1 MAASLDVPVTEV
13 SAAVPSAPAAAAPT
27 LAPATRRLLEA
38 PIAVTLLR
46 LAAPNVVIIAVQA
59 ALNVLEAV
67 YIGWLG
73 RDALAGVA
81 LVFPLI
87 MLMQTMSAGGMGGGV
102 ASAIARALGAGRRRD
117 ADALVL
123 HAVIIAL
130 VFGGAF
136 SIGMLTA
143 GPRLYRAMG
152 GADGALTAA
161 LTYSNVVFAGAIMFW
176 MFNTL
181 GSVLRGSGNMLL
193 PALVVVG
200 GGPLVIVLSP
210 ALIWG
215 WGPFPELGIAGAGV
229 ALLTYYTL
237 GSSVLAIALCSHRTL
252 VRLPV
257 RGVRLSVRLFRD
269 ILRVGLPG
277 ALNTVQSN
285 LTVVVLTGL
294 VGGFGTVALAGYGT
308 GARLEYL
315 QIPLVF
321 GLGSALVTMVGT
333 NIGAGHRTRALRV
346 AFVGGAM
353 AFALTETI
361 GVVAALWPQAWMAL
375 FTRDPDVVAA
385 GSAYLRVVGP
395 SYGFFGLGLALYF
408 ASQGAGRLLWP
419 LLAGFARLTLAAVGG
434 WMAVHWLGG
443 GLTALSVVIALAFV
457 LFGLTLVSAVKGGA
471 WRREPSPEQGRCNRL
486 ECWTER
492 SRSCGATR
500 VRPRAED
507 RLHQAG
513 VERQAGR

>member
-1 MAASLDVPVTEV
+1 MAAPLDVPI
-13 SAAVPSAPAAAAPT
+13 AAVAPTIPAAPAPAASITPVVP
-27 LAPATRRLLEA
+27 APAVPALAASTRRLLEA

-73 RDALAGVA
+73 RDALAGVP

-117 ADALVL
+117 ADALAL
-123 HAVIIAL
+123 HAIVIAL
-130 VFGGAF
+130 VFGTAF
-136 SIGMLTA
+136 TIGMLTA

-152 GADGALTAA
+152 GIDGALAAA
-161 LTYSNVVFAGAIMFW
+161 LAYSNVVFAGAVAFW

-181 GSVLRGSGNMLL
+181 GAVLRGAGNMLL

-200 GGPLVIVLSP
+200 GGPLVVALSP

-215 WGPFPELGIAGAGV
+215 WGPFPQAGIAGAGI
-229 ALLTYYTL
+229 ALLVYYVL
-237 GSSVLAIALCSHRTL
+237 GSVVLAIALCSRRTL
-252 VRLPV
+252 VRLSV
-257 RGVRLSVRLFRD
+257 RGVRLRVRLFRD

-285 LTVVVLTGL
+285 LTVVVITAL
-294 VGGFGTVALAGYGT
+294 VGGFGTVALAGYGI

-333 NIGAGHRTRALRV
+333 NIGAGQRARALRV
-346 AFVGGAM
+346 ALVGGTM
-353 AFALTETI
+353 AFVLTRTI
-361 GVVAALWPQAWMAL
+361 GVAAARLPPAWMAL

-419 LLAGFARLTLAAVGG
+419 LLAGFMRLTLAAVGG
-434 WMAVHWLGG
+434 WIVVHWLGG
-443 GLTALSVVIALAFV
+443 GLTALSQVIALAFM

-471 WRREPSPEQGRCNRL
+471 WGR
-486 ECWTER
+486 
-492 SRSCGATR
+492 
-500 VRPRAED
+500 
-507 RLHQAG
+507 
-513 VERQAGR
+513 

>member
-1 MAASLDVPVTEV
+1 MAASLDVPVATDLE
-13 SAAVPSAPAAAAPT
+13 AVPPAPAAAVAA
-27 LAPATRRLLEA
+27 LAEPTRRLLEA

-46 LAAPNVVIIAVQA
+46 LAAPNVVVIAVQA

-117 ADALVL
+117 ADALVV
-123 HAVIIAL
+123 HAVVIAL

-136 SIGMLTA
+136 SVGMLA
-143 GPRLYRAMG
+143 GGPRLYRAMG
-152 GADGALTAA
+152 GTDGTLAAA
-161 LTYSNVVFAGAIMFW
+161 LTYSNVVFAGAIAFW
-176 MFNTL
+176 LFNTL
-181 GSVLRGSGNMLL
+181 GAALRGAGNMLL

-200 GGPLVIVLSP
+200 GGPLVIALSP

-215 WGPFPELGIAGAGV
+215 WGPFPQLGIAGAGV
-229 ALLTYYTL
+229 ALLIYYTL
-237 GSSVLAIALCSHRTL
+237 GSTVLALALRSRRNL
-252 VRLPV
+252 VRLSM
-257 RGVRLSVRLFRD
+257 RGVRLRIRLFRD

-277 ALNTVQSN
+277 ALNTVQTN

-294 VGGFGTVALAGYGT
+294 VGGFGPVALAGYGV

-315 QIPLVF
+315 LIPLVF

-333 NIGAGHRTRALRV
+333 NIGAGQRARALRV
-346 AFVGGAM
+346 GFVGGAM

-361 GVVAALWPQAWMAL
+361 GLTAALLPGAWMGL
-375 FTRDPDVVAA
+375 FTRDPDVIAA
-385 GSAYLRVVGP
+385 GSAYLHVVGP

-419 LLAGFARLTLAAVGG
+419 LVAGFLRLSLAALGG
-434 WMAVHWLGG
+434 WAAIHWLGG
-443 GLTALSVVIALAFV
+443 GLSALSTVIALAFV
-457 LFGLTLVSAVKGGA
+457 LFGVTLISAVKGGA
-471 WRREPSPEQGRCNRL
+471 WRR
-486 ECWTER
+486 
-492 SRSCGATR
+492 
-500 VRPRAED
+500 
-507 RLHQAG
+507 
-513 VERQAGR
+513 

>member
-13 SAAVPSAPAAAAPT
+13 SGAVPSAPAAAAPT
-27 LAPATRRLLEA
+27 LAAATRRLLEA

-87 MLMQTMSAGGMGGGV
+87 MLMQTMSGGGMGGGV

-117 ADALVL
+117 ANALVV
-123 HAVIIAL
+123 HAIVIAL
-130 VFGGAF
+130 VFGSAF
-136 SIGMLTA
+136 SVGMLTA

-152 GADGALTAA
+152 GTDGALGAA
-161 LTYSNVVFAGAIMFW
+161 LTYSNVVFAGAIAFW

-181 GSVLRGSGNMLL
+181 GAALRGAGNMLL

-200 GGPLVIVLSP
+200 GGPLVIALSP

-215 WGPFPELGIAGAGV
+215 WGPFPQLGIAGAGI

-237 GSSVLAIALCSHRTL
+237 GSVVLAVALWSGRSL
-252 VRLPV
+252 VRLSV
-257 RGVRLSVRLFRD
+257 RGVRLRGRLFRD

-277 ALNTVQSN
+277 ALNTVQTN

-294 VGGFGTVALAGYGT
+294 VGGFGTVALAGYGI

-321 GLGSALVTMVGT
+321 GLGSALITMVGT
-333 NIGAGHRTRALRV
+333 NIGAGQRARALRV
-346 AFVGGAM
+346 ALVGGAM
-353 AFALTETI
+353 AFVLTETI
-361 GVVAALWPQAWMAL
+361 GLTAALLPGAWMGL

-385 GSAYLRVVGP
+385 GTAYLRVVGP

-419 LLAGFARLTLAAVGG
+419 LVAGFMRLTLAALGG
-434 WMAVHWLGG
+434 WVVVHWLGG
-443 GLTALSVVIALAFV
+443 GLTGLSVVVALAFV
-457 LFGLTLVSAVKGGA
+457 LFGVTLVSAVRGGA
-471 WRREPSPEQGRCNRL
+471 WRR
-486 ECWTER
+486 
-492 SRSCGATR
+492 
-500 VRPRAED
+500 
-507 RLHQAG
+507 
-513 VERQAGR
+513 

>member
-1 MAASLDVPVTEV
+1 MAARLDVPVATDPE
-13 SAAVPSAPAAAAPT
+13 AVPAPAAAVAALAAP
-27 LAPATRRLLEA
+27 TRRLLEA

-46 LAAPNVVIIAVQA
+46 LAAPNVVVIAVQA

-117 ADALVL
+117 ADALVV
-123 HAVIIAL
+123 HAVVIAL
-130 VFGGAF
+130 VFGSAF
-136 SIGMLTA
+136 SVGMLA
-143 GPRLYRAMG
+143 GGPRLYRAMG
-152 GADGALTAA
+152 GTDGTLAAA
-161 LTYSNVVFAGAIMFW
+161 LTYSNVVFAGAIAFW
-176 MFNTL
+176 LFNTL
-181 GSVLRGSGNMLL
+181 GAALRGAGNMLL

-200 GGPLVIVLSP
+200 GGPLVIALSP

-215 WGPFPELGIAGAGV
+215 WGPLPQLGIAGAGV
-229 ALLTYYTL
+229 ALLIYYSL
-237 GSSVLAIALCSHRTL
+237 GSTVLAVALRSRRNL
-252 VRLPV
+252 VRLSM
-257 RGVRLSVRLFRD
+257 RAVRLRIRLFRD

-277 ALNTVQSN
+277 ALNTVQTN

-294 VGGFGTVALAGYGT
+294 VGGFGPVALAGYGV

-315 QIPLVF
+315 LIPLVF

-333 NIGAGHRTRALRV
+333 NIGAGQRARALRV
-346 AFVGGAM
+346 GFVGGAM

-361 GVVAALWPQAWMAL
+361 GLTAALLPGAWMGL
-375 FTRDPDVVAA
+375 FTRDPDVIAA
-385 GSAYLRVVGP
+385 GSAYLHVVGP

-419 LLAGFARLTLAAVGG
+419 LVAGFLRLTLAALGG
-434 WMAVHWLGG
+434 WAAIHWLGG
-443 GLTALSVVIALAFV
+443 GLSALSTVIALAFV
-457 LFGLTLVSAVKGGA
+457 LFGVTLMAAVKGGA
-471 WRREPSPEQGRCNRL
+471 WR
-486 ECWTER
+486 
-492 SRSCGATR
+492 
-500 VRPRAED
+500 
-507 RLHQAG
+507 H
-513 VERQAGR
+513 

>member
-1 MAASLDVPVTEV
+1 MAAAPLDVAVAAGPEALAPA
-13 SAAVPSAPAAAAPT
+13 SAAVAALAAP
-27 LAPATRRLLEA
+27 TRRLLEA
-38 PIAVTLLR
+38 PIAITLLR
-46 LAAPNVVIIAVQA
+46 LAAPNAVVIAVQA

-123 HAVIIAL
+123 HAVVIAL
-130 VFGGAF
+130 VFGSAF
-136 SIGMLTA
+136 SLGMLA
-143 GPRLYRAMG
+143 GGPRLYRAMG
-152 GADGALTAA
+152 GTEGTLAAA
-161 LTYSNVVFAGAIMFW
+161 LTYSNVVFAGAIAFW
-176 MFNTL
+176 LFNTL
-181 GSVLRGSGNMLL
+181 GAALRGAGNMLL

-200 GGPLVIVLSP
+200 GGPLVIALSP

-215 WGPFPELGIAGAGV
+215 WGPFPRLGIAGAGV
-229 ALLTYYTL
+229 TLLIYYTL
-237 GSSVLAIALCSHRTL
+237 GSTVLAIALRSRRNL
-252 VRLPV
+252 VRLSM
-257 RGVRLSVRLFRD
+257 RGVRLRARLFRD

-277 ALNTVQSN
+277 ALNTVQTN

-294 VGGFGTVALAGYGT
+294 VGGFGPAALAGYGV

-333 NIGAGHRTRALRV
+333 NVGAGQRARALRV

-361 GVVAALWPQAWMAL
+361 GLAAALLPGAWMGL

-385 GSAYLRVVGP
+385 GSAYLHVVGP

-419 LLAGFARLTLAAVGG
+419 LIAGFLRLTLAALGG
-434 WMAVHWLGG
+434 WAAIHWLGG
-443 GLTALSVVIALAFV
+443 GLTALSVVVALAFV
-457 LFGLTLVSAVKGGA
+457 LFGVTLISAVRGGA
-471 WRREPSPEQGRCNRL
+471 WRR
-486 ECWTER
+486 
-492 SRSCGATR
+492 
-500 VRPRAED
+500 
-507 RLHQAG
+507 
-513 VERQAGR
+513 